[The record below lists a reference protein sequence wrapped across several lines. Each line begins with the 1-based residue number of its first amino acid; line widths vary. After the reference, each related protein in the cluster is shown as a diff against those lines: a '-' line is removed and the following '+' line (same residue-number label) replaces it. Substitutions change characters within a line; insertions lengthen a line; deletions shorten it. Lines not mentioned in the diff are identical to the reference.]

1 LNIFILYTQY
11 TVLMS
16 EETDALFEAEFALED
31 VRELLRQT
39 APQHKLSVGQKKQLD
54 DSLKKVMNA
63 LKKLDKLR

>member
-1 LNIFILYTQY
+1 
-11 TVLMS
+11 MS